1 LIEAWR
7 IAKTTDIRKA
17 FSGEG
22 SRLYGGRWNNKGIA
36 IVYAAAT
43 RSLAMLEILVHM
55 RNTQQTVPPIPYMLF
70 PASFDERLI
79 EELPSSS
86 LPADWDL
93 EPPTDSTKSI
103 GDEWVSAASSPVL
116 SVPSVIVPEERNY
129 ILNPGHNLFA
139 QIQFGSPVPCKFDP
153 RLL

>member
-1 LIEAWR
+1 LIQAWR
-7 IAKTTDIRKA
+7 ITKTTDRRKA

-22 SRLYGGRWNNKGIA
+22 ARLYGGRWNSKGIPV
-36 IVYAAAT
+36 VYAAAT

-70 PASFDERLI
+70 PASFDERLL
-79 EELPSSS
+79 EELPPSS

-103 GDEWVSAASSPVL
+103 GDAWVSAASSPVL
-116 SVPSVIVPEERNY
+116 SLPSVLVPETWNV
-129 ILNPGHNLFA
+129 LVNPLHPEANLLKITETYEHA
-139 QIQFGSPVPCKFDP
+139 FDA

>member
-1 LIEAWR
+1 MEQQGHRRRLR
-7 IAKTTDIRKA
+7 RRYPL
-17 FSGEG
+17 SGLARNPRSYEE
-22 SRLYGGRWNNKGIA
+22 R
-36 IVYAAAT
+36 AA
-43 RSLAMLEILVHM
+43 
-55 RNTQQTVPPIPYMLF
+55 TVPPVPYILF

-79 EELPSSS
+79 EELSPSSV
-86 LPADWDL
+86 PPDWDF

-103 GDEWVSAASSPVL
+103 GDAWVSAASSPVL

-129 ILNPGHNLFA
+129 ILNPGHDQFA

>member
-7 IAKTTDIRKA
+7 IAKTTDRRKA

-22 SRLYGGRWNNKGIA
+22 SRLYGGRWNSKDIA

-43 RSLAMLEILVHM
+43 RSLALLEILVHL
-55 RNTQQTVPPIPYMLF
+55 RNTQQTVHPIPYMLS
-70 PASFDERLI
+70 PASFDERLL
-79 EELPSSS
+79 EDLPSSS
-86 LPADWDL
+86 LPANWDL
-93 EPPTDSTKSI
+93 EPPTDSTKFI
-103 GDEWVSAASSPVL
+103 GDSWVSTASSPVL
-116 SVPSVIVPEERNY
+116 SVPSVIGPEERNY
-129 ILNPGHNLFA
+129 ILNPGHNLFT